1 MQFLLGGPFL
11 FFTYAFFGSMVL
23 VLQDMFVFRAVYVI
37 GSIILAKEFMV
48 VPITHI
54 LIVLLSTIA
63 PQFTSS

>member
-1 MQFLLGGPFL
+1 
-11 FFTYAFFGSMVL
+11 MVL
-23 VLQDMFVFRAVYVI
+23 VLQDLFVFRAVYAI